1 MNHVEILKEL
11 RENLTDSFVDLFR
24 AEASSDYE
32 DDRLIVV
39 RKITKLYGIFGN
51 TAKKLASDR

>member
-24 AEASSDYE
+24 AKASSDYE

-39 RKITKLYGIFGN
+39 RKITKLYGIFSN
-51 TAKKLASDR
+51 AAKKLASDR